1 MEDYKNM
8 SWKEQLQKSIKN
20 IYDLDKYVNLNSEE
34 NKKLSKIIDSFPLLI
49 TPYYASI
56 INWNDPKDPI
66 KKIIIP
72 TGDELNAN
80 GFFDPSN
87 EKSNSVLPSLQH
99 KYKNTALL
107 LSTSNCAGYCR
118 FCFRRRLKE
127 RKDYTADKED
137 DLTKVFKYIKKHP
150 EIDNV
155 LISGGDPLV
164 LSNERLDYILSEI
177 RKIKHIKII
186 RLGTRVPVYLP
197 QRITQDKELIK
208 ILCKYNFPDKQIY
221 FVTHFNHPNE
231 ITNEATK
238 AIKTLINNGIQVKN
252 QTVLLKDVNDNPEI
266 LAKLFNNLFYI
277 GIAPYYLLQC
287 RPVIRS
293 SHFRVPIDKGWKIF
307 ENK

>member
-1 MEDYKNM
+1 M
-8 SWKEQLQKSIKN
+8 
-20 IYDLDKYVNLNSEE
+20 
-34 NKKLSKIIDSFPLLI
+34 
-49 TPYYASI
+49 
-56 INWNDPKDPI
+56 
-66 KKIIIP
+66 
-72 TGDELNAN
+72 
-80 GFFDPSN
+80 
-87 EKSNSVLPSLQH
+87 
-99 KYKNTALL
+99 
-107 LSTSNCAGYCR
+107 
-118 FCFRRRLKE
+118 
-127 RKDYTADKED
+127 
-137 DLTKVFKYIKKHP
+137 
-150 EIDNV
+150 
-155 LISGGDPLV
+155 V

-277 GIAPYYLLQC
+277 GIAPYYLFQC

-307 ENK
+307 EKAKKKMSGLAKTARYTMSHATGKIEICGIVDDKIYLKYIQAKNYEDIGRFFIKKLPKNKEAYWFDDLLEFHK